1 MGPTTRARALDALAL
16 TWVVVWVVAA
26 LLLGSATWGLGSVT
40 DSARSA
46 ASVADQAGKALED
59 LGGVPLVPDAI
70 GERGTAIRDQGA
82 SIDAQAL
89 SARSSIHR
97 VAVGLGVAVF
107 AAATAPVWLVHLP
120 LRARRRRTA
129 RSVLARLDGGR
140 AGSAPGRDP
149 TSDRRAM
156 TAYLAHRAVAT
167 MPPTRLLALSAD
179 PAGDLAA
186 GRHDA
191 LARAELERLG
201 IDAHHLDGPR
211 RHGAPAADGATAMPQ
226 QDRPGSRW

>member
-26 LLLGSATWGLGSVT
+26 LTLGSATWGLGSVT

-46 ASVADQAGKALED
+46 ASAADQAGEALEN
-59 LGGVPLVPDAI
+59 LGDIPLVPDAT
-70 GERGTAIRDQGA
+70 GELGTSIRERGA
-82 SIDAQAL
+82 SIEAQAL

-97 VAVGLGVAVF
+97 VAVGLGIAVF
-107 AAATAPVWLVHLP
+107 TAATAPVWLVHLP
-120 LRARRRRTA
+120 LRARRRRTVS
-129 RSVLARLDGGR
+129 SVLARLDGRTGP
-140 AGSAPGRDP
+140 APGRDP
-149 TSDRRAM
+149 AADRRAM

-167 MPPTRLLALSAD
+167 MPPARLLALSAD

-201 IDAHHLDGPR
+201 IAAHRLDGPR
-211 RHGAPAADGATAMPQ
+211 RQSATGATGAPER
-226 QDRPGSRW
+226 DRPGGQW

>member
-46 ASVADQAGKALED
+46 ASAADQAGEALED
-59 LGGVPLVPDAI
+59 LGDVPLVPDAI
-70 GERGTAIRDQGA
+70 GERGTAIRDQSA

-89 SARSSIHR
+89 SARSGVHR

-120 LRARRRRTA
+120 LRARRRRTVS
-129 RSVLARLDGGR
+129 SVLARLDG
-140 AGSAPGRDP
+140 AVGSTPGCDP
-149 TSDRRAM
+149 ARDRRVM
-156 TAYLAHRAVAT
+156 SAYLAHRAVAT

-179 PAGDLAA
+179 PVGDLAA

-191 LARAELERLG
+191 LARAELGRVG
-201 IDAHHLDGPR
+201 IDAHRLDGPR
-211 RHGAPAADGATAMPQ
+211 RRGATGPTGAPE
-226 QDRPGSRW
+226 QDRPGGRW